1 MQIGNIPPKSR
12 VKITIAFIQELT
24 LSVNTF
30 YSLQVPS
37 TISPRFMNSVPV
49 QNSDGTVD
57 KVVKLPES
65 VNTISPLI
73 VGTPG
78 YTWKFTLNV

>member
-1 MQIGNIPPKSR
+1 
-12 VKITIAFIQELT
+12 
-24 LSVNTF
+24 
-30 YSLQVPS
+30 
-37 TISPRFMNSVPV
+37 MNSVPV

-78 YTWKFTLNV
+78 YTWKFTLNL